1 MKLTP
6 VPSLVLSA
14 YFVGALLAP
23 SMSSALDFDKLNPLS
38 LFNGKKDDKVAP
50 TAEEKA
56 SQDAAA
62 NLLLRDAN
70 TAASTGSEG
79 KAQGLYKDLV
89 RKYPFSDA
97 AGEAQFAYS
106 VLVRKNGKLEDAFDA
121 FQKLIKDFRQS
132 PRFADALEQQFS
144 IAEEAKSGKKQSSML
159 LIPMKV
165 DASKTIEMYR
175 TVIKN
180 APYGRYAPLAQ
191 FAIGEVYQDQNEKSK
206 STAAFQD
213 VVDNYP
219 NTPQAAEAQFRV
231 GSITSTASR
240 KTQDASNLVA
250 ARDALETYRATHP
263 TGERMNEVETELN
276 KNKEISAQKSF
287 AVGEFYEKSGK
298 PKAAAIYYNDAIKYG
313 TPEAALKARERLAAL
328 AAAHGDE
335 LKKNTDVDQSDY
347 TPAAAVNLKTR
358 DDYAGPP
365 APELATAGRKPK
377 MRVERDEFKPIPL
390 QEPDL
395 PTRGN
400 SGTAPGMLVPPT
412 TSPTEGRELLPIP
425 PAPSNMTP
433 PTLAPPTAPGALPVP
448 PKPEE
453 QKPAE
458 PKPN

>member
-1 MKLTP
+1 MKLNS
-6 VPSLVLSA
+6 VPRLVLSA
-14 YFVGALLAP
+14 CFVGALMAP
-23 SMSSALDFDKLNPLS
+23 ATSSALDLDKLNPLN
-38 LFNGKKDDKVAP
+38 LFSGKKDDKKAP

-62 NLLLRDAN
+62 DAMLRDAH

-79 KAQGLYKDLV
+79 KAQSIYKDIV
-89 RKYPFSDA
+89 SKYPFSDA
-97 AGEAQFAYS
+97 AGEAQFSYA

-121 FQKLIKDFRQS
+121 FQKLIKDHRQS
-132 PRFADALEQQFS
+132 PRFADAIEQQFS
-144 IAEEAKSGKKQSSML
+144 IAEEAKGGKKQTSML

-165 DASKTIEMYR
+165 DASKTVEMYR

-191 FAIGEVYQDQNEKSK
+191 FAIGEVFQDQNEKSK
-206 STAAFQD
+206 STTAFQD

-231 GSITSTASR
+231 GAITSTASR
-240 KTQDASNLVA
+240 KTQDASNLVT
-250 ARDALETYRATHP
+250 ARDALETYRTTHP

-276 KNKEISAQKSF
+276 KNKEVSAQKSY
-287 AVGEFYEKSGK
+287 AVAEFYAKSGK

-313 TPEAALKARERLAAL
+313 TPEAALKAREKLAAL
-328 AAAHGDE
+328 AAAHGEE
-335 LKKNTDVDQSDY
+335 LKKNTDVDQADY

-358 DDYAGPP
+358 DEYAGPP
-365 APELATAGRKPK
+365 APELAAAGRKPK
-377 MRVERDEFKPIPL
+377 MRVERDEFKPIPV
-390 QEPDL
+390 QEPEL

-400 SGTAPGMLVPPT
+400 NGTAPGMLVPPT
-412 TSPTEGRELLPIP
+412 SSPTEGRELLPIP

-433 PTLAPPTAPGALPVP
+433 PTLAPPTAPGSLPVP

-453 QKPAE
+453 QKPAL
-458 PKPN
+458 PK